1 MTSHENLFAQ
11 IETLLDGID
20 RDECHPDGGWWQTSD
35 GSTFGRIK
43 LRELKELISAS
54 LPAAQPE
61 LDTSQLSDGYHT
73 FAELYEHRHALCLA
87 LMRAMPQHCWF
98 SWRHA
103 DGEQCFGG
111 DDWFIVGAELPRGE
125 SVTYHLPAE
134 LYPVA
139 QATGATELAKGRLW
153 DGHTASDVVVR
164 LREWAALSQ
173 PEPEVVGVTDEE
185 VPYSDPPQWCNTPD
199 MGLAWK
205 AGRTLGWQMSQR
217 RYAPPHHRADARR
230 AGGDGCRLCVH
241 GQKST
246 QRGRQH
252 YCRRADRCSGSND
265 EPNR

>member
-1 MTSHENLFAQ
+1 MHITDTIQ
-11 IETLLDGID
+11 QMYQLLA
-20 RDECHPDGGWWQTSD
+20 
-35 GSTFGRIK
+35 K
-43 LRELKELISAS
+43 LEFEQHALAEEVVAS
-54 LPAAQPE
+54 LNR
-61 LDTSQLSDGYHT
+61 
-73 FAELYEHRHALCLA
+73 AEILTRY
-87 LMRAMPQHCWF
+87 
-98 SWRHA
+98 
-103 DGEQCFGG
+103 
-111 DDWFIVGAELPRGE
+111 
-125 SVTYHLPAE
+125 
-134 LYPVA
+134 
-139 QATGATELAKGRLW
+139 
-153 DGHTASDVVVR
+153 
-164 LREWAALSQ
+164 ALSQ